1 MESRAVKLWDVVVVL
16 ISVVTVVHTNS
27 CESDSRKNVTRC
39 FSNTSTCASNYTE
52 FVQLF
57 CCTENIETLEDV
69 FFPTNKASPSYV
81 AVTYYQDHYNESLQ
95 CEQIPLSFHEFIV
108 RPHAQTNEDD
118 PLCTWVWTDSAVY
131 LLYDPVMF
139 NYYALL
145 TESYFFF
152 IGRQTQAVLKVP
164 KPCKPSTTDYD
175 YIKYIEMLTGRVSSI
190 YPYIYNVCVYMYACV
205 CVCVCLRVCMCMC
218 MCMCIRVCVHACVY
232 MRMCVC
238 VCVYVYACV
247 YMCVCVTRLGT
258 KHYSQLLILQLKHLA
273 IGDTM
278 LSTQGRG
285 YSFQIQQTTD
295 YRQTLFRTV
304 GRISSIIA
312 LVVNTVALI
321 PVLTL
326 VTNKYSDGL
335 CRELDASYPF
345 YSIFVALNI
354 VIGFI
359 NIVIAVMTIAIA
371 KGEPF
376 GHAQFLEMMHIVGIT
391 VVHFIAALIT
401 KKVNYFPVRSCF
413 KPNWINF
420 IVQSLITWN
429 LCVFVQQAV
438 YHGFFIVLAM
448 TSHPIGVACMTTI
461 YVIGTFCLVSI
472 ISLIILSVTLVVK
485 LLRRHKNTKQIRS
498 AIIRI
503 IKGIMLGLTVLGVA
517 TLLAAFSLVG
527 ENISEHEGIQVSHP
541 VAETLLLAAGGW
553 LGNKAV
559 KRFWLQENCQEISKE
574 NNSQENIIQLLDKQH
589 DTTYLTTGYTSFE
602 EESSIL

>member
-1 MESRAVKLWDVVVVL
+1 
-16 ISVVTVVHTNS
+16 
-27 CESDSRKNVTRC
+27 
-39 FSNTSTCASNYTE
+39 
-52 FVQLF
+52 
-57 CCTENIETLEDV
+57 
-69 FFPTNKASPSYV
+69 
-81 AVTYYQDHYNESLQ
+81 
-95 CEQIPLSFHEFIV
+95 
-108 RPHAQTNEDD
+108 
-118 PLCTWVWTDSAVY
+118 
-131 LLYDPVMF
+131 
-139 NYYALL
+139 
-145 TESYFFF
+145 
-152 IGRQTQAVLKVP
+152 
-164 KPCKPSTTDYD
+164 
-175 YIKYIEMLTGRVSSI
+175 
-190 YPYIYNVCVYMYACV
+190 
-205 CVCVCLRVCMCMC
+205 MCM
-218 MCMCIRVCVHACVY
+218 R
-232 MRMCVC
+232 
-238 VCVYVYACV
+238 VCVYV
-247 YMCVCVTRLGT
+247 CVCVTRLGT
-258 KHYSQLLILQLKHLA
+258 KHNSQLLILQLKHLA

-285 YSFQIQQTTD
+285 YSFQIQQTTN

-304 GRISSIIA
+304 GRISSTIA
-312 LVVNTVALI
+312 LVVTTVALI

-326 VTNKYSDGL
+326 VTNKYCDGL
-335 CRELDASYPF
+335 CRELDASYLF

-376 GHAQFLEMMHIVGIT
+376 GHAQFLQMMHIVGIT

-420 IVQSLITWN
+420 IVQSLVTWN

-438 YHGFFIVLAM
+438 YHSFFIVLAM

-574 NNSQENIIQLLDKQH
+574 NNSQDSIIHLFNKQN
-589 DTTYLTTGYTSFE
+589 DTTYLTTGYTSFI

>member
-1 MESRAVKLWDVVVVL
+1 
-16 ISVVTVVHTNS
+16 
-27 CESDSRKNVTRC
+27 
-39 FSNTSTCASNYTE
+39 
-52 FVQLF
+52 
-57 CCTENIETLEDV
+57 
-69 FFPTNKASPSYV
+69 
-81 AVTYYQDHYNESLQ
+81 
-95 CEQIPLSFHEFIV
+95 
-108 RPHAQTNEDD
+108 
-118 PLCTWVWTDSAVY
+118 
-131 LLYDPVMF
+131 
-139 NYYALL
+139 
-145 TESYFFF
+145 
-152 IGRQTQAVLKVP
+152 
-164 KPCKPSTTDYD
+164 
-175 YIKYIEMLTGRVSSI
+175 
-190 YPYIYNVCVYMYACV
+190 
-205 CVCVCLRVCMCMC
+205 
-218 MCMCIRVCVHACVY
+218 
-232 MRMCVC
+232 MREC
-238 VCVYVYACV
+238 VCVYV
-247 YMCVCVTRLGT
+247 CVCHKVGYKTW
-258 KHYSQLLILQLKHLA
+258 LLILQLKHLA

-285 YSFQIQQTTD
+285 YSFQIQQTTN

-312 LVVNTVALI
+312 LVVTTVALI

-326 VTNKYSDGL
+326 VTNKYCDGL
-335 CRELDASYPF
+335 CRELDASYLF

-472 ISLIILSVTLVVK
+472 ISLIILSVTLAVK
-485 LLRRHKNTKQIRS
+485 LLRWHKNTKQIRS

-574 NNSQENIIQLLDKQH
+574 NNSQESIIQLLDKQH